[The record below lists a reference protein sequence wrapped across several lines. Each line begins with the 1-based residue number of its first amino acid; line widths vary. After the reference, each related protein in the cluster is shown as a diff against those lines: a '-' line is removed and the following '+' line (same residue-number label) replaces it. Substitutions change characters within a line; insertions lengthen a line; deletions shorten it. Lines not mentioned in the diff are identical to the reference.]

1 MALNVW
7 SNPTLPVDSHIQTV
21 ERFMNLDIFKNTY
34 YRVFGTRSD
43 KELKRI
49 RPLVNRINAFESEM
63 QGLTDEALKLTPP
76 HLKSSLRMVKL

>member
-1 MALNVW
+1 
-7 SNPTLPVDSHIQTV
+7 
-21 ERFMNLDIFKNTY
+21 MNLDIFKNTY

-63 QGLTDEALKLTPP
+63 QGLTDDALKAYTATFKEQLEWKDCRRHPSGGVCCCP
-76 HLKSSLRMVKL
+76 